1 MYGPIQI
8 RGAGMDVTII
18 DGMVDGANGPQIFQ
32 YDAWGQSYDSG
43 LTGLTIR
50 HGRRGVDAGRFNRI
64 TLDHVRIT
72 ENGPESGAG
81 LVNNAS
87 QVTIRNSLIDHN
99 FATDNGSVAGCDW
112 GGGSGGGIATLC
124 GGGSVEV
131 YDSAIVDNIASRW
144 GGGLMLTGT
153 SVIENSTISGN
164 RANFPDASLAGG
176 GIFVG
181 APTLVRFSTI
191 ANNGAVGAGG
201 VWVGS
206 ELRLY
211 ASLLQG
217 NAGHACT
224 GAPTSLGY
232 NIVSDASC
240 NFIATGDANGTD
252 AMLKPLAMNGGPTPT
267 HELGMASAAFDRVP
281 TVDCTVS
288 EDQRG
293 VPRPQRKGCDAGAVE
308 HVPTT
313 AELMSILLATV
324 TGAGPG
330 QSFVT
335 KVATL
340 LAMVA
345 KSHPSVACNML
356 GALRNEVN
364 AQVGKKITAVQA
376 AAIVAAMQDVG
387 ASLGC

>member
-1 MYGPIQI
+1 
-8 RGAGMDVTII
+8 
-18 DGMVDGANGPQIFQ
+18 
-32 YDAWGQSYDSG
+32 
-43 LTGLTIR
+43 
-50 HGRRGVDAGRFNRI
+50 
-64 TLDHVRIT
+64 
-72 ENGPESGAG
+72 
-81 LVNNAS
+81 
-87 QVTIRNSLIDHN
+87 
-99 FATDNGSVAGCDW
+99 VAGCDW

-124 GGGSVEV
+124 GGGNVEV

-164 RANFPDASLAGG
+164 QANFPDAGLAGG

-181 APTLVRFSTI
+181 GPTLVRFSTI

-232 NIVSDASC
+232 NVVSDASC
-240 NFIATGDANGTD
+240 NFAATGDANGTD
-252 AMLKPLAMNGGPTPT
+252 AKLKPLAMNGGLTPT
-267 HELGMASAAFDRVP
+267 HELGVASAAFDRVP
-281 TVDCTVS
+281 TVECTVF

-293 VPRPQRKGCDAGAVE
+293 LSRPQHKGCDAGAVE

-313 AELMSILLATV
+313 AELVAILLRTV

-330 QSFVT
+330 QSLFS
-335 KVATL
+335 KVAAV

-345 KSHPSVACNML
+345 NAHPRVACNML
-356 GALRNEVN
+356 GALRNEVS
-364 AQVGKKITAVQA
+364 AQVGKKITAAQA
-376 AAIVAAMQDVG
+376 AAIVDAIEDLEV
-387 ASLGC
+387 SLGC